1 MSAGKKTLE
10 ERIADVIRLLASDKD
25 GDVIAAACALKRV
38 LASAGTD
45 IHGLPTASRTWA
57 RTPRSRKRR

>member
-25 GDVIAAACALKRV
+25 GDIIAAAHALKRV
-38 LASAGTD
+38 LVSASMAW
-45 IHGLPTASRTWA
+45 PTASRTWA
-57 RTPRSRKRR
+57 RTPRSRKSR